1 MTILLNKI
9 KDFLKHNHI
18 ILLGFIIIVVYVWN
32 RFFRNRIPK
41 ELPYEYLSVLGFFI
55 LLYICLIFTYILYSL
70 IFSKGGN
77 KLIEIF
83 IDWVFTPIKELEK
96 FIRTLPVIKTYYLSA
111 IEFMMPFLEFS
122 IIKTKLFFI
131 LFWLLPR
138 VILLSALIYDVFIL
152 KQFHYKYQVILWG
165 LLLFFN
171 RCFKYSLKNILEEEI
186 KNLKSNI
193 ETIHTK
199 YVRGVHPLE
208 FEDDDEEDNDIPPTM
223 PLPTDIFIKFQV
235 ESIVYKNITR
245 EILVWHSTKNLDD
258 NLWKTY
264 AGHPWVFYR
273 RCDDVP
279 SNYVNNFGTVPP
291 RNYNKAWDFILIK
304 EKEYFY
310 EEYNNILK
318 LALVIEHMTK
328 TSNHNLTIKYIKI
341 VIYMMYLIC
350 WLYVLIISLPNL
362 DIEALLQALENIIK
376 QLTDPFSDT
385 YEK

>member
-1 MTILLNKI
+1 
-9 KDFLKHNHI
+9 
-18 ILLGFIIIVVYVWN
+18 VWN

-41 ELPYEYLSVLGFFI
+41 ELPYKYLSVLGFFI
-55 LLYICLIFTYILYSL
+55 LVYICLIFTYILYSL
-70 IFSKGGN
+70 IFSKNGN
-77 KLIEIF
+77 KNMEIIIE
-83 IDWVFTPIKELEK
+83 WLFTPIKELEK

-131 LFWLLPR
+131 IFWLLPR
-138 VILLSALIYDVFIL
+138 IILLSALIYDVFIL
-152 KQFHYKYQVILWG
+152 KQFHHKYQVILWG

-171 RCFKYSLKNILEEEI
+171 RCFKYSLKNILDEQI

-193 ETIHTK
+193 GTIHTN
-199 YVRGVHPLE
+199 YVRGIHPLE
-208 FEDDDEEDNDIPPTM
+208 FEDDDEEDDDIPPTM

-245 EILVWHSTKNLDD
+245 EILFWHSTKKLDD
-258 NLWKTY
+258 NLWQKY
-264 AGHPWVFYR
+264 AGHTEVFYR
-273 RCDDVP
+273 RSSDIP
-279 SNYVNNFGTVPP
+279 STYVNNFGIVPP
-291 RNYNKAWDFILIK
+291 RNYYKACEFIRKKI
-304 EKEYFY
+304 KEYFF

-328 TSNHNLTIKYIKI
+328 TNNHNTTIKYIKI

-362 DIEALLQALENIIK
+362 DIEALLQVLEKMIK